1 MSCAAGR
8 PTTPAPPALRPP
20 QIERLELVPVTIAG
34 RQVNLACEA
43 DRAWFV
49 QRFSAL
55 CAELGT
61 VVATSPR
68 GPVIASTAAPPAA
81 LQPPAMTA
89 GESAMATPASA
100 GSIDDDQ
107 APAR

>member
-1 MSCAAGR
+1 M
-8 PTTPAPPALRPP
+8 PPHLLTLALTGDGMR
-20 QIERLELVPVTIAG
+20 G
-34 RQVNLACEA
+34 RQVNDAIAARGA

-49 QRFSAL
+49 PRFSAR

-61 VVATSPR
+61 VVATGPR
-68 GPVIASTAAPPAA
+68 GPVIAIAAAPPAA

>member
-1 MSCAAGR
+1 
-8 PTTPAPPALRPP
+8 
-20 QIERLELVPVTIAG
+20 
-34 RQVNLACEA
+34 
-43 DRAWFV
+43 
-49 QRFSAL
+49 
-55 CAELGT
+55 
-61 VVATSPR
+61 VATSPR

-81 LQPPAMTA
+81 LQPPAITA